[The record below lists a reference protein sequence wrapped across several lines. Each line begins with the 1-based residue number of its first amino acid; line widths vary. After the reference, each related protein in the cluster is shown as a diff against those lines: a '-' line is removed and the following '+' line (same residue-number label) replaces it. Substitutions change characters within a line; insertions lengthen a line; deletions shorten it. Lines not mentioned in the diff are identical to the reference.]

1 VKPLYAGLIALG
13 IAFMLWAVYS
23 HLQYFGNMSFLG
35 GILLLEAVTIAL
47 WKYQQRFF
55 LFLMVAFLW
64 GGMHLPL
71 QDAWTGGRWVV
82 LAAGA
87 IVGYIVWMKTP
98 RSHFRLIHLFAF
110 FCVFAAFVSATVS
123 PFVQMASFK
132 ALSLLLLFLYCGS
145 GARAAVLG
153 REEKFF
159 QGLILAS
166 EFLVCA
172 TAIAYFVLGQS
183 IWGNP
188 NSMGAA
194 MSIGAFPV
202 LLWGWLVT
210 EPSTLK
216 FRRMIALLL
225 CAFLIVF
232 SMARAGMASL
242 AMVTIVFCFGLHQY
256 KLLAKVTGA
265 ILAMTALVGM
275 LAPATLDQ
283 SFGDLKDAVLYKGHK
298 DEGVLGSRRKPWED
312 SINSIQQHPW
322 FGTGYGTAPTGEDPG
337 LLYGRFASSAETA
350 REHGS
355 SYITITEWV
364 GLLGVLPF
372 AAMLVLTVTNLVR
385 VCAWMNRTSN
395 PRHYSIPI
403 AMIVLAG
410 LVHASFEDWLFAV
423 GYYLCVY
430 FWVFA
435 FVLADF
441 VPASNA
447 MDQSPAFA
455 RIPAR
460 PSAFPGVVPNP

>member
-1 VKPLYAGLIALG
+1 VKPLYAGLTALG

-35 GILLLEAVTIAL
+35 GILLLEAVVIAL
-47 WKYQQRFF
+47 WKYEQRFF

-71 QDAWTGGRWVV
+71 QDAWTGGRWIV

-87 IVGYIVWMKTP
+87 VVGYVVWMKTP

-132 ALSLLLLFLYCGS
+132 ALSLFLLFLYCCS
-145 GARAAVLG
+145 GARAAVIG
-153 REEKFF
+153 REEQFF
-159 QGLILAS
+159 QGLILS
-166 EFLVCA
+166 CEFLVYA
-172 TAIAYFVLGQS
+172 TAIAYFVLGQFF
-183 IWGNP
+183 WGNP

-242 AMVTIVFCFGLHQY
+242 ALVTIVFCFGLHQY
-256 KLLAKVTGA
+256 KLLAKVTA
-265 ILAMTALVGM
+265 SVLAMAALVGM

-283 SFGDLKDAVLYKGHK
+283 SLGDFKDAVLYKGHK

-312 SINSIQQHPW
+312 SINSIRQHPW
-322 FGTGYGTAPTGEDPG
+322 FGTGYGTAPTGEAPG
-337 LLYGRFASSAETA
+337 LLYGRFASSAETS

-355 SYITITEWV
+355 SYVTIAEWV
-364 GLLGVLPF
+364 GLLGVVPF
-372 AAMLVLTVTNLVR
+372 LLLLGATVASVGR

-395 PRHYSIPI
+395 PHHYSIPL
-403 AMIVLAG
+403 AMIVLSG
-410 LVHASFEDWLFAV
+410 MVHAGFEDWMFAV
-423 GYYLCVY
+423 GSYASVF
-430 FWVFA
+430 FWFSA
-435 FVLADF
+435 FIPADL
-441 VPASNA
+441 VPAPATEASLLFSRPNSA
-447 MDQSPAFA
+447 SP
-455 RIPAR
+455 PLV
-460 PSAFPGVVPNP
+460 SVVPHR

>member
-1 VKPLYAGLIALG
+1 MKALYAGLVALG
-13 IAFMLWAVYS
+13 IAFMLWVVYS

-35 GILLLEAVTIAL
+35 GILLLEAVVIAL
-47 WKYQQRFF
+47 WNYEQRFF
-55 LFLMVAFLW
+55 VFLMIAFLW
-64 GGMHLPL
+64 GGMHVPL

-82 LAAGA
+82 LSAGA
-87 IVGYIVWMKTP
+87 VVGYVVWMKTP

-132 ALSLLLLFLYCGS
+132 ALSLLLLFLYCCS

-159 QGLILAS
+159 QGLILGC
-166 EFLVCA
+166 ELLVYA
-172 TAIAYFVLGQS
+172 TAIAYFVLGQA

-194 MSIGAFPV
+194 MSIGVFPV

-210 EPSTLK
+210 EPSSLK

-232 SMARAGMASL
+232 SLARAGMASL
-242 AMVTIVFCFGLHQY
+242 TLVTIVFCFGLHQY
-256 KLLAKVTGA
+256 KLLAKVTAA

-283 SFGDLKDAVLYKGHK
+283 SLGDLKDAALYKGHK
-298 DEGVLGSRRKPWED
+298 DQGVLGSRLKPWED
-312 SINSIQQHPW
+312 SLNSIKQHPW
-322 FGTGYGTAPTGEDPG
+322 FGTGYGTAPSGEAPG
-337 LLYGRFASSAETA
+337 LLFGRFASSAETA

-355 SYITITEWV
+355 SYVTITEWV
-364 GLLGVLPF
+364 GLLGVVPF
-372 AAMLVLTVTNLVR
+372 LILLVLTAASVLR

-395 PRHYSIPI
+395 PHHYSIPL
-403 AMIVLAG
+403 AMIVLSG
-410 LVHASFEDWLFAV
+410 LVHAGFEDWLFAV
-423 GYYLCVY
+423 GSYASVF
-430 FWVFA
+430 FWFSA
-435 FVLADF
+435 FVLADL
-441 VPASNA
+441 VPAPA
-447 MDQSPAFA
+447 TQASPLFA
-455 RIPAR
+455 RTPNAPPR
-460 PSAFPGVVPNP
+460 FVSAVPQR